1 MRAMFI
7 AIEVAGLLFIVAG
20 VYAYSEALAYIVF
33 GEMTESCL
41 IMLKLKPF

>member
-1 MRAMFI
+1 MVRAMFI

-33 GEMTESCL
+33 GAGLL
-41 IMLKLKPF
+41 IGSYFYNR